1 MLTRQVWSAYSVLN
15 VLYSL
20 TQKSKIQEQLRAA
33 RRGEEMDAVADEFGK
48 RPLYRLLGYFS
59 LIGLLRVH
67 VMLADYTL
75 ALKVLDDIDVR
86 TMSSL
91 STRLHAVHAAHVSA
105 YYHIGAAYLFLRR
118 YGDALD
124 NLSRGVAHFHKNR
137 RQTPAPEVVGKVV
150 DRVLGLAAVAHALAP
165 AYRLE
170 DWVRNGVADKYGEAH
185 GRLLAVSSVEDAV
198 AAADEILTRCL
209 PKAVSPMPPAL
220 PDEPIVAGSEAA
232 DAAVIDPSRHQI
244 GLLLSDVRA
253 RAGVA
258 ETRAYLKL
266 YTTLQ
271 VDKLASLKAKDTGA
285 TNADVLAE
293 LAVAKGAMCEVHWRE
308 RAATAVEGAEPTDD
322 AFGGLLD
329 GAVEIAGDLTFAV
342 EGQTVIVT
350 ETRRP
355 RHVTDYFLRRS
366 QKAAEALES
375 IRSKPL
381 PAPLHRPA
389 ANATSG
395 ANGIAAPPP
404 VRAGGAGPAVAT
416 GEPRKVGW
424 ASSVKAA

>member
-1 MLTRQVWSAYSVLN
+1 M
-15 VLYSL
+15 
-20 TQKSKIQEQLRAA
+20 
-33 RRGEEMDAVADEFGK
+33 ADEFGK

-67 VMLADYTL
+67 VMLSDYTL

-118 YGDALD
+118 YGDAID

-150 DRVLGLAAVAHALAP
+150 DRILGLAAVAHALAP

-185 GRLLAVSSVEDAV
+185 GRLLAVSSVDDAV

-220 PDEPIVAGSEAA
+220 PDEPIAPGSAEA

-244 GLLLSDVRA
+244 ALLLGDVRA

-266 YTTLQ
+266 YTTLA
-271 VDKLASLKAKDTGA
+271 VDKLASLKTKDTGA

-293 LAVAKGAMCEVHWRE
+293 LAVAKGAMCEVRWRE
-308 RAATAVEGAEPTDD
+308 RSAAAEGATDD
-322 AFGGLLD
+322 FGGLLD

-342 EGQTVIVT
+342 EGQTVSVT

-366 QKAAEALES
+366 QKAAEALEA

-381 PAPLHRPA
+381 PAPLHRPT
-389 ANATSG
+389 ATSG
-395 ANGIAAPPP
+395 ANGIAGAAPA
-404 VRAGGAGPAVAT
+404 RMTASTNTAPA
-416 GEPRKVGW
+416 EPRKVGW
-424 ASSVKAA
+424 ASSVKAAA